1 VTGHPPAGQDPE
13 SITLDLGPG
22 FEPPSRPAPR
32 PSPSPASAPSES
44 SRGARPAADAAGR
57 VDEVVASVDGGARG
71 NPGPAGIGAV
81 VTAPDGTVLAEI
93 AEGIGWATN
102 NVAEYKAL
110 LAALECARSLGA
122 RRITVRAD
130 SKLVIEQMRGAWKVK
145 NADLQPLWSRARE
158 LARGFERVTWR
169 HVPRERNR
177 AADALANRAMDDQ
190 GTVREHR

>member
-1 VTGHPPAGQDPE
+1 VTRRPAGDGPE
-13 SITLDLGPG
+13 ALTLDLGPG
-22 FEPPSRPAPR
+22 FAPR
-32 PSPSPASAPSES
+32 ARAAAPPRASDVGDRTLSPP
-44 SRGARPAADAAGR
+44 GGPAAGAI
-57 VDEVVASVDGGARG
+57 DEVTVSVDGGARG

-81 VTAPDGTVLAEI
+81 VTARDGTVLAEI

-110 LAALECARSLGA
+110 IAALERAKSLGA
-122 RRITVRAD
+122 RRVTVRAD

-145 NADLQPLWSRARE
+145 NADLQQLWSKARE
-158 LARGFERVTWR
+158 LARSFERVTWR

-190 GTVREHR
+190 GKVRGGG

>member
-1 VTGHPPAGQDPE
+1 VTRRPAGDGPE
-13 SITLDLGPG
+13 ALTLDLGPG
-22 FEPPSRPAPR
+22 FEPPERAAAAP
-32 PSPSPASAPSES
+32 PSAPEVGD
-44 SRGARPAADAAGR
+44 RAAGPPGGPAAR
-57 VDEVVASVDGGARG
+57 TIDEVTVSVDGGARG

-81 VTAPDGTVLAEI
+81 VTGKDGTVLAQI

-110 LAALECARSLGA
+110 IAALERAKSLGA
-122 RRITVRAD
+122 RRVTVRAD

-145 NADLQPLWSRARE
+145 NTDLQQLWSKARE
-158 LARGFERVTWR
+158 LARSFERVTWR

-190 GTVREHR
+190 GKVRGGG